1 MTFRPV
7 AAALLALAAG
17 VIALPAFAQRVRAPA
32 TPPAD
37 ASAEY
42 RRCIERAAE
51 QPLEALADAD
61 GWAARGGGD
70 PARHCAALALLNA
83 GRAREAA
90 ERLERLA
97 DEWQRPRP
105 ELRAEVLAQAGRA
118 WVEAGDPSRANAV
131 FTTALQISP
140 NNIEVYVDRAEALAA
155 AGSYWEAIDD
165 LNHVIELNPRR
176 ADALAMRA
184 AAYRYV
190 ESLELAAADAE
201 QAVAIDAS
209 LPEAWLERGIIAR
222 LRGNLAQA
230 RADWGRALRL
240 DPEGP
245 VGDAVRANIERLEL
259 RLDETPA
266 QPAPPAQPRPAPT
279 PRPQATRP

>member
-1 MTFRPV
+1 MTFRLAV
-7 AAALLALAAG
+7 AALIAFAA
-17 VIALPAFAQRVRAPA
+17 VATPAAAQRVRPPVA
-32 TPPAD
+32 PPAD
-37 ASAEY
+37 AGADY
-42 RRCIERAAE
+42 RRCLERAA
-51 QPLEALADAD
+51 QAPLEALADAD

-70 PARHCAALALLNA
+70 PARHCAALALLHS

-97 DEWQRPRP
+97 DEWHRPNP
-105 ELRAEVLAQAGRA
+105 ALRAEVLAQAGRA
-118 WVEAGDPSRANAV
+118 WLEAGDPSRANAV
-131 FTTALQISP
+131 FTTAIEISP

-155 AGSYWEAIDD
+155 AGSYWDAIDD
-165 LNHVIELNPRR
+165 LNHVLDLNPRR

-184 AAYRYV
+184 SAYRYV
-190 ESLELAAADAE
+190 DSLELAAADAE
-201 QAVAIDAS
+201 QAVAIDAA

-266 QPAPPAQPRPAPT
+266 QPAPTAQPRPAPT
-279 PRPQATRP
+279 PRTPATRP